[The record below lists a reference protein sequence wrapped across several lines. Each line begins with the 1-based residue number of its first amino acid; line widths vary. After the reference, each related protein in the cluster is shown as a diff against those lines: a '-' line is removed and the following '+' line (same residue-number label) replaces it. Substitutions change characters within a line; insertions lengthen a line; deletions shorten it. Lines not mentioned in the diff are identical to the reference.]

1 MIQSETGNLPVK
13 SCYLEFLR
21 WVNVVIQARE
31 FEVSLWWKKIFIDEV
46 GQPRIALSWRREK

>member
-1 MIQSETGNLPVK
+1 MIRSETGNLPVK

-31 FEVSLWWKKIFIDEV
+31 FEVSLWWKKFFIDEV
-46 GQPRIALSWRREK
+46 VQPRIALSWRREK